1 MKIVMTKIENY
12 VNVEIKVTTILATAI
27 VIAFAFIISL
37 GVAVTIVSNA
47 IAMKELSSD
56 LKDNWIC

>member
-1 MKIVMTKIENY
+1 MTKIENY